1 MSNWWQRWRGRR
13 AALASE
19 ATADLRET
27 AAGWTGLPAL
37 GTADRE
43 PGAWQRQYDEALAA
57 WRENPYAKRAID
69 IITDYTVGDGLT
81 PVAPGAIGRF
91 VDAFWSHPQNR
102 LEMRLPELMDE
113 LSRAGDL
120 FLVLFR
126 NAADGMSYVRAV
138 PKTAVIGD
146 RDGRE

>member
-13 AALASE
+13 AALAGE

-37 GTADRE
+37 GTADRTD
-43 PGAWQRQYDEALAA
+43 GSWQRQYDEALAA
-57 WRENPYAKRAID
+57 WRENPYAKRAVD
-69 IITDYTVGDGLT
+69 IITDYTVGDGLR
-81 PVAPGAIGRF
+81 PEAPGEIGRF

-102 LEMRLPELMDE
+102 LETRLPELMDE

-126 NAADGMSYVRAV
+126 NAADGMSYVRARA
-138 PKTAVIGD
+138 KDGGGGD
-146 RDGRE
+146 